1 MLCNMYRFSSVF
13 RLFLQ
18 NKLQENIELA
28 PIKIKS
34 SKSSGNCENHH
45 QHTGKEP
52 IPSVSEKPVK
62 SLGRWYDGSLK
73 DKEQTSSCSQWPGQ
87 H

>member
-1 MLCNMYRFSSVF
+1 MLYNMCRFSSVF

-28 PIKIKS
+28 RMKIKS
-34 SKSSGNCENHH
+34 SKSRGELLDHH